1 MKAVALQVPPGHPWL
16 DLVSGWT
23 VMGCCS
29 LEFSKI
35 PPEPAQADLQWAQPT
50 LRGRELRTCHQFVV
64 PASFASP
71 VPLGGGGGGASEGSR
86 VGPADSRGNGKARP
100 SPGGPMVSAS
110 SAAALYWSCDLW
122 ASPGFPLSLSPGLPE
137 PKLLSPTYR

>member
-71 VPLGGGGGGASEGSR
+71 VPLGGGGGEPPRAAGSAQQIV
-86 VGPADSRGNGKARP
+86 VGMGKQGHPR
-100 SPGGPMVSAS
+100 GGPWYQLPLQPPFTGAVTSGPPLASPSAS
-110 SAAALYWSCDLW
+110 AL
-122 ASPGFPLSLSPGLPE
+122 ASLS
-137 PKLLSPTYR
+137 RNC